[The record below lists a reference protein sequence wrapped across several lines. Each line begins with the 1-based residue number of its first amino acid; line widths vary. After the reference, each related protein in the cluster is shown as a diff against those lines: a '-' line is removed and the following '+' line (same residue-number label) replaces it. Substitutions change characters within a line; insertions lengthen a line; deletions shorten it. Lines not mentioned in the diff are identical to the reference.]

1 MNSCFEK
8 MQKVIK
14 KVTKTKPTKP
24 KAKAVITQPKAKV
37 TETQPKAKAVPW
49 FLDGKGLVV
58 LSLNMEYYH
67 KYNAAKDKAAY
78 EKELKDKIPDVD
90 VLCVQEDLLIWS
102 DRFLEK
108 DKPFHDFERIVSSMT
123 VPDIKQN
130 HSMLKEMVYEDNGT
144 MKKMAENGMK
154 EDDFS
159 SILGNSIYLR
169 KSTEW
174 KLIDQ
179 KAVQIST
186 NQTLPNGKPLGYR
199 SAVCATLS
207 HENTEKPVQ
216 VLCTH
221 LSGGRFEDAYMSN
234 DLKSERA
241 NQMDKCLKLKD
252 DLFDNVLMGDFN
264 ASTTRTKALA
274 GYLDVL
280 RKSQPNLS
288 SSDYYSY
295 MMAPFTTCAASPHW
309 NLLYKDLDGPTTAF
323 GHVVDYFLTSP
334 HMHVETPFQKPPK
347 VERIRM
353 VKDYM
358 PFVKPTASQDFYP
371 DVLNESITDHNA
383 VKVSFFQPTN
393 YINSATITFTAVES
407 SGWSKKMKELEGKM
421 PVGTD
426 SSPKVLLYPITDYTF
441 LEDGPKLNEQVSMVD
456 LINKELK
463 PLVTTFMNKS
473 TPAAFEIFM
482 KDCAAKEREIL
493 IKNGWHVEEKWYSI
507 NKSKESFTF
516 TEKMI
521 VAHKSLHGSLLNV
534 RVLQELL
541 KANMLKR
548 E

>member
-1 MNSCFEK
+1 MTSCFTK
-8 MQKVIK
+8 MQKAIK
-14 KVTKTKPTKP
+14 KVTKT
-24 KAKAVITQPKAKV
+24 QP
-37 TETQPKAKAVPW
+37 TQPKAKAVPW
-49 FLDGKGLVV
+49 FLDGKGLVI

-67 KYNAAKDKAAY
+67 KYNAAKDKPAY
-78 EKELKDKIPDVD
+78 EQELKDKIHDVD

-108 DKPFHDFERIVSSMT
+108 GKPFHDFERIVSSMT
-123 VPDIKQN
+123 VSDIKQN
-130 HSMLKEMVYEDNGT
+130 HSMLKEMVYEDDGT
-144 MKKMAENGMK
+144 MKNMAKNGMK

-174 KLIDQ
+174 KLIDH

-186 NQTLPNGKPLGYR
+186 DQTLPNGKALGYR

-264 ASTTRTKALA
+264 ASATRTAALD
-274 GYLDVL
+274 GYLKVL
-280 RKSQPNLS
+280 RNSQPNLS

-309 NLLYKDLDGPTTAF
+309 NLLYRDLDGPTTAF
-323 GHVVDYFLTSP
+323 GHVVDYFLTSS
-334 HMHVETPFQKPPK
+334 HMHVQTPFQKPPK

-358 PFVKPTASQDFYP
+358 PFVKPTAAQDFS
-371 DVLNESITDHNA
+371 DVLNESITDHNG

-407 SGWSKKMKELEGKM
+407 SRWSGKMKELEGNM

-426 SSPKVLLYPITDYTF
+426 SSPKSLLYPITDYTL
-441 LEDGPKLNEQVSMVD
+441 LEDGPELNEQVSIVD

-463 PLVTTFMNKS
+463 PLVTAFMSKS

-493 IKNGWHVEEKWYSI
+493 IKHGWHVEEKWYSI

>member
-1 MNSCFEK
+1 MK
-8 MQKVIK
+8 DQKV
-14 KVTKTKPTKP
+14 
-24 KAKAVITQPKAKV
+24 
-37 TETQPKAKAVPW
+37 
-49 FLDGKGLVV
+49 
-58 LSLNMEYYH
+58 
-67 KYNAAKDKAAY
+67 
-78 EKELKDKIPDVD
+78 
-90 VLCVQEDLLIWS
+90 VQ
-102 DRFLEK
+102 
-108 DKPFHDFERIVSSMT
+108 VST
-123 VPDIKQN
+123 D
-130 HSMLKEMVYEDNGT
+130 
-144 MKKMAENGMK
+144 
-154 EDDFS
+154 
-159 SILGNSIYLR
+159 
-169 KSTEW
+169 
-174 KLIDQ
+174 
-179 KAVQIST
+179 
-186 NQTLPNGKPLGYR
+186 QTLHNTRPLGYC

-264 ASTTRTKALA
+264 ASATRTKALD

-280 RKSQPNLS
+280 RKSQPSLS

-323 GHVVDYFLTSP
+323 GHVVDYFLTSS
-334 HMHVETPFQKPPK
+334 HMHVQTPFQKPPK

-358 PFVKPTASQDFYP
+358 PFVKPTAAQDFYP

-407 SGWSKKMKELEGKM
+407 SGWSEKMKEVEVKMKELEAKM

-426 SSPKVLLYPITDYTF
+426 SSPKFLLYPITDYIF

-463 PLVTTFMNKS
+463 PLVTTFMKKS
-473 TPAAFEIFM
+473 TPATFEIFM

-493 IKNGWHVEEKWYSI
+493 IKYGWQVEEKWYSI